1 MRRCIFRKLDCDRC
15 KNKNID
21 ESLYCKKHHT
31 IIEKSNIE
39 SREILKNIFEDNRLN
54 LYDIYKRNI
63 DKPLGR
69 SEFIS
74 ILHIVLNKRDYAY
87 INDIYNLNKKTIPG
101 IANAYYKLC
110 ITTNKISEKTENIK
124 KINIIKRRWKKYIKE
139 SINKS
144 ENKEDPFTFD
154 TIEEIPLKLRFKYTD
169 DDNHKYIFNALE
181 FEYFLRNNGKWNP
194 YNKKPI
200 SENIVT
206 ILDEFIKKN
215 NLKRKTAD
223 FNWATHTQAY
233 TDVSQIMEKNGFY
246 NDIKW
251 FEKINYSMC
260 SKIINIYRD
269 ISPGSEYFN
278 IDYKLSKTDFVFD
291 FCKEVI
297 RMFKNGEEHYLLCC
311 NLFKALA
318 LNIEEF
324 YNNIPSWLYNVE
336 SFSNL
341 IPRNRLYYTYMYEIE
356 GQEELYNILNT
367 FNILTNDMNIN

>member
-1 MRRCIFRKLDCDRC
+1 MNECIFRKLDCDSC
-15 KNKNID
+15 KKKGID
-21 ESLYCKKHHT
+21 GSLYCKKHHT
-31 IIEKSNIE
+31 IVEKINIE
-39 SREILKNIFEDNRLN
+39 SQEILKNIFANNTLN
-54 LYDIYKRNI
+54 LYDIYKKNI
-63 DKPLGR
+63 GK
-69 SEFIS
+69 SEFIN
-74 ILHIVLNKRDYAY
+74 ILNIVLNKKDYAY
-87 INDIYNLNKKTIPG
+87 INDMYNLNKKTISA
-101 IANAYYKLC
+101 IINAYYKLC
-110 ITTNKISEKTENIK
+110 IITNKISEKTENIK
-124 KINIIKRRWKKYIKE
+124 KINIIKRKWKRYIKE

-154 TIEEIPLKLRFKYTD
+154 TIEEMPLKLRFKYTD
-169 DDNHKYIFNALE
+169 NDNHTYIFNAVE
-181 FEYFLRNNGKWNP
+181 FDYFLRNNGKWNP

-200 SENIVT
+200 SENIVMN
-206 ILDEFIKKN
+206 LDEFIKRY
-215 NLKRKTAD
+215 NLKRKMCGYDWQT
-223 FNWATHTQAY
+223 NTQAY

-251 FEKINYSMC
+251 FEKINYRMC

-278 IDYKLSKTDFVFD
+278 IDFKLSKTNFVFD

-297 RMFKNGEEHYLLCC
+297 RLFENGEEHYLLCC

-367 FNILTNDMNIN
+367 FNIFTSELDRNQ